1 MKYVYPAVFEPVKE
15 GGYIV
20 NVPDIPNCYTSGKD
34 MAQAI
39 EMAQDA
45 ATMLLVDFEDD
56 ERPIPAPS
64 KLEDIQTPFIKSLIL
79 LDTDAWRKEF
89 DSRAVKKTLTIPSW
103 LNKKA
108 ERAGVNFSQLLR
120 DALLSVV

>member
-1 MKYVYPAVFEPVKE
+1 MKYVYPAVFEPAEE

-20 NVPDIPNCYTSGKD
+20 TVPDVPHCYTSGKD

-45 ATMLLVDFEDD
+45 AAMLLVDFED
-56 ERPIPAPS
+56 EVSQIPEPS
-64 KLEDIQTPFIKSLIL
+64 NLDDLQTTSIKSLVL
-79 LDTDAWRKEF
+79 VDTDSWRKEF

-103 LNKKA
+103 LNTKA

-120 DALLSVV
+120 DALMSVV

>member
-1 MKYVYPAVFEPVKE
+1 MKYVYPAIFEPAD
-15 GGYIV
+15 GDGFIV
-20 NVPDIPNCYTSGKD
+20 TVPDIPHCYTSGKD

-45 ATMLLVDFEDD
+45 AAMLLVDFED
-56 ERPIPAPS
+56 EGQPIPAPS
-64 KLEDIQTPFIKSLIL
+64 KLEDIRTTFIKSLIL

-89 DSRAVKKTLTIPSW
+89 DNRAVKKTLTIPSW
-103 LNKKA
+103 LNTKA

-120 DALLSVV
+120 DALMSVV

>member
-1 MKYVYPAVFEPVKE
+1 
-15 GGYIV
+15 
-20 NVPDIPNCYTSGKD
+20 

-45 ATMLLVDFEDD
+45 AAMLLVDFED
-56 ERPIPAPS
+56 EGQPIPAPS
-64 KLEDIQTPFIKSLIL
+64 KLDDIRTTFIKSLIL

-89 DSRAVKKTLTIPSW
+89 DNRAVKKTLTIPSW
-103 LNKKA
+103 LNSKA

-120 DALLSVV
+120 DALMSVV

>member
-1 MKYVYPAVFEPVKE
+1 MKYVYPAIFEPAD
-15 GGYIV
+15 GDGYIV
-20 NVPDIPNCYTSGKD
+20 TVPDIPHCYTSGKD

-89 DSRAVKKTLTIPSW
+89 DNRAVKKTLTIPSW
-103 LNKKA
+103 LNSKA

-120 DALLSVV
+120 DALMSVV

>member
-1 MKYVYPAVFEPVKE
+1 MKYVYPAIFEPAEE

-20 NVPDIPNCYTSGKD
+20 TVPDIPHCYTSGKD

-45 ATMLLVDFEDD
+45 AAMLIVDLED
-56 ERPIPAPS
+56 EQSRIPAPS
-64 KLEDIQTPFIKSLIL
+64 KLEDVRTTFTKSLIL
-79 LDTDAWRKEF
+79 LDTDAWRKKF

-103 LNKKA
+103 LNSKA
-108 ERAGVNFSQLLR
+108 EKAGVNFSQLLR
-120 DALLSVV
+120 DALMAVV

>member
-1 MKYVYPAVFEPVKE
+1 MKYVYPAVFEPAEE

-20 NVPDIPNCYTSGKD
+20 TVPDVPHCYTSGKD

-45 ATMLLVDFEDD
+45 AAMLLVDFENEGSQIPEPSNLDD
-56 ERPIPAPS
+56 
-64 KLEDIQTPFIKSLIL
+64 LQTTSIKSLVL
-79 LDTDAWRKEF
+79 VDTDSWRKEF

-103 LNKKA
+103 LNTKA

-120 DALLSVV
+120 DALMSVV

>member
-1 MKYVYPAVFEPVKE
+1 MKYVYPAIFEPAEE
-15 GGYIV
+15 GGFIV
-20 NVPDIPNCYTSGKD
+20 TVPDIPHCFTSGKD

-45 ATMLLVDFEDD
+45 LAMLLVDYENEGKEIPVPSGLD
-56 ERPIPAPS
+56 EF
-64 KLEDIQTPFIKSLIL
+64 QTDFAKSFILA
-79 LDTDAWRKEF
+79 DTDAWRKEF

-103 LNKKA
+103 LNAKA

-120 DALLSVV
+120 DALMTVV

>member
-1 MKYVYPAVFEPVKE
+1 MKYVYPAVFEPAEE

-20 NVPDIPNCYTSGKD
+20 TVPDVPHCYTSGKD

-45 ATMLLVDFEDD
+45 AAMLLVDFED
-56 ERPIPAPS
+56 EGSQIPEPS
-64 KLEDIQTPFIKSLIL
+64 NLDDLQTTSVKSLIL
-79 LDTDAWRKEF
+79 VDTDSWRKEF

-103 LNKKA
+103 LNTKA

-120 DALLSVV
+120 DALMSVV